1 MTTKKK
7 IKTIFMGTPEFAVP
21 ALEALVRSDFI
32 DVIAVVAN
40 PDRPVGR
47 KQTIAPPPTKLL
59 AEKYGIPVLQ
69 PDRIKKPEW
78 IEKIKE
84 LNPELII
91 VAAFGQIIPK
101 EILNI
106 PKYKTLNIHG
116 SLLPQLRGP
125 SPIPYAI
132 LEGHQKTGNTI
143 MLVDEQ
149 MDHGAILLQRELQIS
164 EKETAETLFEK
175 MAKMGADLLMEILP
189 LWIDGKLT
197 PQEQNHSEATYCK
210 IITRDDGKID
220 WSDTAD
226 NIERKIRAFTSWPGT
241 FCFFQD
247 QNGDQKRLKI
257 IEANI
262 IECGISSLREI
273 EARLQPD
280 RTVVLAGNAFGQAIS
295 IGLLFENNHTISV
308 QTGKGCLRLIKVQ
321 PEGKSQLST
330 EEFLN
335 GYKYLLGKKIF

>member
-1 MTTKKK
+1 MNKV
-7 IKTIFMGTPEFAVP
+7 KTVFMGTPDFAVP
-21 ALEALVRSDFI
+21 VLEALIKSDFI
-32 DVIAVVAN
+32 EVVAVIAN

-47 KQTIAPPPTKLL
+47 KQTMTPPPIKIL

-78 IEKIKE
+78 VEKIKE

-101 EILNI
+101 EILDI

-149 MDHGAILLQRELQIS
+149 MDHGAILAQEELEIA

-175 MAKMGADLLMEILP
+175 MAKIGAILLMETLP
-189 LWIDGKLT
+189 LWIEGKII
-197 PQEQNHSEATYCK
+197 PQEQDHKKATYCK
-210 IITRDDGKID
+210 IIIKEDGKID
-220 WSDTAD
+220 WSDTAE
-226 NIERKIRAFTSWPGT
+226 NIERKIRAFTPWPGT

-257 IEANI
+257 IEADVM
-262 IECGISSLREI
+262 EVEPPLSPEV
-273 EARLQPD
+273 QPPK
-280 RTVVLAGNAFGQAIS
+280 IYP
-295 IGLLFENNHTISV
+295 GLLFIEDNSLLI
-308 QTGKGCLRLIKVQ
+308 QTGKDCLKLIKVR
-321 PEGKSQLST
+321 PEGKNQLSA
-330 EEFLN
+330 EEFIN
-335 GYKYLLGKKIF
+335 GYKYLLNKKLL

>member
-1 MTTKKK
+1 ME
-7 IKTIFMGTPEFAVP
+7 IKTIFMGTPDFAVP
-21 ALEALVRSDFI
+21 ALEALIKSDFI
-32 DVIAVVAN
+32 EVVAVITN

-47 KQTIAPPPTKLL
+47 KQITTPPPVKIL
-59 AEKYGIPVLQ
+59 AGKYGIPVLQ
-69 PDRIKKPEW
+69 PDSIKKPEW

-116 SLLPQLRGP
+116 SLLPELRGP

-149 MDHGAILLQRELQIS
+149 MDHGQILAQKELQLT

-175 MAKMGADLLMEILP
+175 MAKMGANLLMEILP
-189 LWIDGKLT
+189 LWIEGKIM

-210 IITRDDGKID
+210 IIAREDGKIN
-220 WSDTAD
+220 WQKSAEE
-226 NIERKIRAFTSWPGT
+226 IERQIRAFTPWPGT
-241 FCFFQD
+241 YCFFKD
-247 QNGDQKRLKI
+247 QNNNQKRLKI
-257 IEANI
+257 LEADVAEVEPPLDLEVQPPKIEH
-262 IECGISSLREI
+262 
-273 EARLQPD
+273 
-280 RTVVLAGNAFGQAIS
+280 
-295 IGLLFENNHTISV
+295 GLIFTNDNSDLLV
-308 QTGKGCLRLIKVQ
+308 QTGKDCLKLIKVQ
-321 PEGKSQLST
+321 PEGKNPLSI

-335 GYKYLLGKKIF
+335 GYKYLLNKKLE